1 MTLRVYQSFVVG
13 LAALAAA
20 WAFTAHGI
28 DSWQQVLFL
37 GFLAIVAESLAV
49 ELALVGSVSLSY
61 AIIFAAIVFGGPAA
75 GALVAAIGSVSFK
88 DIAEGKPVDRLVFN
102 TGQYVLYA
110 VSAGMVQVALGLQ
123 PLDGAATGSAVS
135 GLWLAGSL
143 LLALVMAI
151 VNMGLV
157 GIAISLYTGMT
168 PFAVWRD
175 AFRSYM
181 LNFVALALLGLVL
194 AQLLAISGIPGT
206 LLIVVPFAVARQT
219 FQVYGQQS
227 EAYRETV
234 RSLVTALEV
243 KDPYTRGHS
252 ERVAWYARVVAEHSG
267 LAESEVQ
274 RIEWAALLHDIG
286 KVAIPTSTLV
296 KPGPLTSEEH
306 GAIRNHPSLAASIL
320 AEIDLLADIVPYVEM
335 HHERV
340 DGRGYPAGIK
350 GDSLPLGARILAVAD
365 CFDAMTSSRAYRRAL
380 SYSDAC
386 SELRAAAGSQLD
398 SGLVGILLEAV
409 DESATARMY
418 DVGRFRDA

>member
-1 MTLRVYQSFVVG
+1 MTLRVYQSVVVIG
-13 LAALAAA
+13 AALAAV
-20 WAFTAHGI
+20 WAFTVYGI

-37 GFLAIVAESLAV
+37 AVLAVIAESLAV
-49 ELALVGSVSLSY
+49 ELAPVGSVSLSY

-88 DIAEGKPVDRLVFN
+88 DIAEGKPIDRMVFN

-110 VSAGMVQVALGLQ
+110 LSAGLVQVALGLQ
-123 PLDGAATGSAVS
+123 ALDGGSAGSAAS

-143 LLALVMAI
+143 LLALVMAV

-157 GIAISLYTGMT
+157 GIAISIYTGMT
-168 PFAVWRD
+168 LLAVWRD

-181 LNFVALALLGLVL
+181 LNLVALALLGLVL

-252 ERVAWYARVVAEHSG
+252 ERVAWYARVVAERCE
-267 LAESEVQ
+267 LNETEVQ

-286 KVAIPTSTLV
+286 KVAIPKSTLI
-296 KPGPLTSEEH
+296 KPGRLTADEYA
-306 GAIRNHPSLAASIL
+306 AICEHPSLAASIL
-320 AEIDLLADIVPYVEM
+320 AEIDLLADIVPYVAM
-335 HHERV
+335 HHERI
-340 DGRGYPAGIK
+340 DGKGYPAQVRGEA
-350 GDSLPLGARILAVAD
+350 LPLGARILAVAD
-365 CFDAMTSSRAYRRAL
+365 CFDAMTSNRAYRKAL
-380 SYSDAC
+380 AYSDAC
-386 SELRAAAGSQLD
+386 DELHSVAGSQLD
-398 SGLVGILLEAV
+398 AELVTILVESV
-409 DESATARMY
+409 DERTTVRMS
-418 DVGRFRDA
+418 DASRLIHD